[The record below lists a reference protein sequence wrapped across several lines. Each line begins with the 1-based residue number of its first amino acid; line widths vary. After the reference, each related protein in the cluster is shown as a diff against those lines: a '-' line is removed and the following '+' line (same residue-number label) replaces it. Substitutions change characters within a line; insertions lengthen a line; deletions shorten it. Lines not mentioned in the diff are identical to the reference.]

1 MIRALYTSLSGMIS
15 KEAKMNSI
23 SNNLANA
30 NTIGYKS
37 DDLVLKSFDQVL
49 LQNRGSKNGDAHVKN
64 ELGSLAL
71 GVELDETYTD
81 YQQGTLENTDSEKDL
96 AILGEGFFTVERN
109 GNKFYTRDGSFNVDA
124 QGYMVN
130 GKGDYLLGNNGNR
143 IFVANGKIDVK
154 DNGLLTVDNG
164 NTKVSYNLDV
174 VDFADKNT
182 LVRNGDNLYSGGNPT
197 AATKYNVKQQAL
209 EKSNVNVVNGM
220 VEMMSLYREFE
231 TNQKVVQTLD
241 ETLGKSVNQLG
252 SVR

>member
-15 KEAKMNSI
+15 KEARMNSI

-30 NTIGYKS
+30 NTVGYKS
-37 DDLVLKSFDQVL
+37 DDLILKSFDQVL
-49 LQNRGSKNGDAHVKN
+49 LENRGKKNGEAHVRN
-64 ELGSLAL
+64 ELGDLSL

-81 YQQGTLENTDSEKDL
+81 YNQGTLESTDSQTDL
-96 AILGEGFFTVERN
+96 AILGDGFFTVERN
-109 GNKFYTRDGSFNVDA
+109 GNKFYTRDGNFSVDP

-130 GKGDYLLGNNGNR
+130 SKGDYLLGNNGNR
-143 IFVANGKIDVK
+143 IYVANGKIDVK
-154 DNGLLTVDNG
+154 DNGVLTVDNG
-164 NTKVSYNLDV
+164 NTKVAYNLDV

-197 AATKYNVKQQAL
+197 AATKFNVKQRAL

-220 VEMMSLYREFE
+220 IEMMSVYREFE
-231 TNQKVVQTLD
+231 TNQKVIQTLD